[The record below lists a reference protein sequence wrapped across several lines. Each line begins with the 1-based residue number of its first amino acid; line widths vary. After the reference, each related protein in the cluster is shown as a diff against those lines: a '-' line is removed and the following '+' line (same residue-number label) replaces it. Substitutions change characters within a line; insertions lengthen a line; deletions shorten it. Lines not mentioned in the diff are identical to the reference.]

1 MCKNCHMALPRSLNE
16 EAKGRFYYA
25 QTMKYCFFYIIG
37 LSLIMSVLFL
47 MLCVYSSQCSW
58 KQIKELSVQRGYF
71 ITSKNYTSVSR
82 SREFGDLTTQ
92 SCEPLHPRVVFYN
105 RIFKSASSTMSSFF
119 KKCSKR
125 LGYIFTKDFT
135 EEWENENISHPILT
149 RIQAQ
154 IARSKKLN
162 KKLMA
167 VAHLY
172 FREDI
177 DSAYINLLREPV
189 ARFISHYYYCRSP
202 NRYAHKLK
210 RLKELGH
217 FNVTIEKCLEKQYE
231 GCVWNHMTRFF
242 CGPQAFCK
250 SGSDEALAAAK
261 HNMLHYYA
269 SVGIMEYINE
279 FVMVLH
285 KRLPDFVLPPPRDG
299 MRKKKVTKGV
309 TKNGISEST
318 RSMIINANRADI
330 QLYEFAKDLLFKQA
344 LNCGIKI
351 VT

>member
-125 LGYIFTKDFT
+125 LGYIFTKDLVF
-135 EEWENENISHPILT
+135 EIWQKILNHQKYIGRKKRKDSRNYPAMWSILCCSISRT
-149 RIQAQ
+149 RRGTAI
-154 IARSKKLN
+154 R
-162 KKLMA
+162 
-167 VAHLY
+167 
-172 FREDI
+172 
-177 DSAYINLLREPV
+177 
-189 ARFISHYYYCRSP
+189 
-202 NRYAHKLK
+202 
-210 RLKELGH
+210 
-217 FNVTIEKCLEKQYE
+217 IEKCCRE
-231 GCVWNHMTRFF
+231 W
-242 CGPQAFCK
+242 
-250 SGSDEALAAAK
+250 
-261 HNMLHYYA
+261 
-269 SVGIMEYINE
+269 I
-279 FVMVLH
+279 
-285 KRLPDFVLPPPRDG
+285 
-299 MRKKKVTKGV
+299 
-309 TKNGISEST
+309 
-318 RSMIINANRADI
+318 
-330 QLYEFAKDLLFKQA
+330 
-344 LNCGIKI
+344 
-351 VT
+351 